1 MSNVLM
7 TKSGHEDLLKEK
19 EEILSVKIPRA
30 NEALQKAREQGD
42 LSENSAYTAAKEERE
57 MLSTRLDEINDLL
70 ISTLVIKPVAG
81 TVGIGSVVIVNNGKV
96 DIKYTIVGEFESNPL
111 EKKISHKSPLGLL
124 LVNKKVGD
132 KVELKTENGTTSYKI
147 LSIE

>member
-1 MSNVLM
+1 MTNVLM
-7 TKSGHEDLLKEK
+7 TKTGHNDLLKEK
-19 EEILSVKIPRA
+19 EEIVNVKIPKA
-30 NEALQKAREQGD
+30 NDALQKAREQGD

-70 ISTLVIKPVAG
+70 TSTLVVKPVLG
-81 TVGIGSVVIVNNGKV
+81 TIGIGSRVTVNNGKAT
-96 DIKYTIVGEFESNPL
+96 IEYTIVGEFESNPL
-111 EKKISHKSPLGLL
+111 EKKISHKSPLGSL

-132 KVELKTENGTTSYKI
+132 KVELKTESGTTTYKI

>member
-7 TKSGHEDLLKEK
+7 TKSGHDDLLKEK
-19 EEILSVKIPRA
+19 EEILGVKIPKA
-30 NEALQKAREQGD
+30 NDALQKAREQGD

-70 ISTLVIKPVAG
+70 TSTLVVKPIAG
-81 TVGIGSVVIVNNGKV
+81 SIGIGSIVTVNNGKT
-96 DIKYTIVGEFESNPL
+96 DLKYTIVGEFESNPM

-132 KVELKTENGTTSYKI
+132 KVELKTEMGNTSYKI
-147 LSIE
+147 LAID

>member
-7 TKSGHEDLLKEK
+7 TKSGHEDLLREK
-19 EEILSVKIPRA
+19 EEILNIKIPKV
-30 NEALQKAREQGD
+30 NDSLQKAREQGD

-70 ISTLVIKPVAG
+70 SSTLVVKPIAG
-81 TVGIGSVVIVNNGKV
+81 TIGIGSIVTVNNGKS
-96 DIKYTIVGEFESNPL
+96 DIRYTLVGEFESNPIL
-111 EKKISHKSPLGLL
+111 KKISHKSPLGLL

-132 KVELKTENGTTSYKI
+132 KVELKTESGTTSYKI
-147 LSIE
+147 LAIE